1 MESSGPPEVS
11 AQPALVLWYRQPA
24 TQWTEALP
32 LGNGRLGAMVF
43 GGLPTDERLGQ
54 VAERPDPHLAVLYFQ
69 FARYLL
75 IASSRPGTQPANL
88 QGIWNAQVRPPWSS
102 NWTININTQMNYWPA
117 EVANLAECHEP
128 LFDFIAGLS
137 VNGRRTAA
145 TNYGCAGWVAHHN
158 SDLWRQSSP
167 VGAGSGNPVWANWA
181 LAGPW
186 LCQHLWEHYAF
197 SGDRAFL
204 RDRAYPLM
212 RGAAEFC
219 LDWLIL
225 DRDGFLVT
233 CPSTSPENRFR
244 TTDGQTASVSAGAS
258 MDLEIIW
265 DLFTHCLEAGELLA
279 TDQEFRERLT
289 AARSRLRPLQIGQ
302 HGQLQGWSEDFE
314 EPEPGHRHMSHL
326 FGLHPG
332 HQITPR
338 GTPELAHAARTSLE
352 RRLAHGG
359 GHTGWSRAWLINFW
373 ARLEE
378 GDIAH
383 DNLLALFQRST
394 LPNLFDT
401 HPPFQIDGNFGAA
414 AAIAEMLLQSHAGE
428 VHLLPALPRAW
439 PSGAFHGLRARGGLE
454 VDLRW
459 RDGRAEQAIMRV
471 GVPGDCRLRAQH
483 GQRIASVTAPGGG
496 TVPMTDNGDG
506 SVIAAV
512 EAGREYVLTFD

>member
-1 MESSGPPEVS
+1 
-11 AQPALVLWYRQPA
+11 
-24 TQWTEALP
+24 
-32 LGNGRLGAMVF
+32 MVF